1 MEPMPNVSSL
11 RRLPFCTA
19 LLPDESLHS
28 WISRLHRLSGN
39 PEERQTLHD
48 IFGTHLLVATAN
60 LPSHLAALCSALP
73 EHAQLSMEELI
84 DRSTLLPYFV
94 PFLSPEQ
101 TERCR
106 HAMAGHNAG
115 DMKIGIGLVASR
127 IGGRNAFRYCPQ
139 CCAEDEKSYGSAYW
153 HRAHSLPGVLLC
165 HRHGNMLLEI
175 KADLVQLRR
184 HSLFLPTDS
193 WVEESSTTT
202 LAPDA
207 PLDDLLRLA
216 ASSADLLV
224 MPMPSLPA
232 PLLRRFYREQA
243 CQQRW
248 IDHHGRI
255 QCAAVLHAVTSCS
268 LGQAV
273 DSDLE
278 FFRQPQ
284 WIFKLLYKHRT
295 AMHPLKHL
303 ALMTLLG
310 TSTLALRAYCQYTD
324 LQPGYDSRTRKIWR
338 ADNRLDT
345 ATLAIRRQRFL
356 TQLDDIPARSTR
368 DYMWL
373 YRHDKDWL
381 QQTIASDAKPRHA
394 GQDKVEWDR
403 RDQQFADQVRQHA
416 AQLYESDTRSRI
428 SAARLAR
435 TTGRQALIEKFSGK
449 LPLTTQAIQTLAE
462 PLEDFQCRRLRWV
475 VHESQVRGESPVRWR
490 ILRTAGLAPP
500 LASRLE
506 QELIALLKTKR

>member
-1 MEPMPNVSSL
+1 L

-84 DRSTLLPYFV
+84 DRTTLLPYFV

-101 TERCR
+101 TEHCRC
-106 HAMAGHNAG
+106 AMAGHNAG

-127 IGGRNAFRYCPQ
+127 IGGRNAFRCCAQ
-139 CCAEDEKSYGSAYW
+139 CCSEDEKSYGSAYW

-165 HRHGNMLLEI
+165 HRHGNVLAEI
-175 KADLVQLRR
+175 KSDRVQLRR

-193 WVEESSTTT
+193 WVEESSAAT
-202 LAPDA
+202 LESAAP
-207 PLDDLLRLA
+207 PDDLLRLA
-216 ASSADLLV
+216 VSSADLLA
-224 MPMPSLPA
+224 MPMPSLPT

-243 CQQRW
+243 GRQGW
-248 IDHHGRI
+248 INHHGRI
-255 QCAAVLHAVTSCS
+255 QCAAVLHAAASCS
-268 LGQAV
+268 LGSAV
-273 DSDLE
+273 DSDLA
-278 FFRQPQ
+278 FYRQPQ
-284 WIFKLLYKHRT
+284 WIFKLLYTHRA

-310 TSTLALRAYCQYTD
+310 TSTQTLRAYCQCTD
-324 LQPGYDSRTRKIWR
+324 PQPGYDPRARKIWK
-338 ADNRLDT
+338 ADNGLDT
-345 ATLAIRRQRFL
+345 AELDIRRQRFL
-356 TQLDDIPARSTR
+356 SQLNDIPARSAR

-381 QQTIASDAKPRHA
+381 QQTIARDAKPRQT
-394 GQDKVEWDR
+394 GQAKVEWNR

-416 AQLYESDTRSRI
+416 AQLYESASRI

-435 TTGRQALIEKFSGK
+435 ATGRQALIEKFSGK
-449 LPLTTQAIQTLAE
+449 LPLTIQAIQALAE
-462 PLEDFQCRRLRWV
+462 TVEDFQCRRLRRI
-475 VHESQVRGESPVRWR
+475 VHESQAKGESPVHWR
-490 ILRTAGLAPP
+490 VLRTAGLTPP
-500 LASRLE
+500 LTPRIELE
-506 QELIALLKTKR
+506 LAALLQCQVRHADAG